1 MKNFF
6 AYLFGNGFSKLY
18 LVFLLSILTSLMS
31 QSEYGEAMY
40 RFNYFQFFVILL
52 GWGSQSL
59 ISIDFFSTGKN
70 AKGRIIPNLNA
81 FLLVNFFLFSFFV
94 FLVFLF
100 SSNYWPFFV
109 LLAALF
115 HQIVLFLLGIYHM
128 EQDTFKFTLLFLG
141 MNTLIFLGTIAFAYS
156 NVFVNSRIYG
166 ELFGAFIAATFSILI
181 FRRIGLLNFNFSG
194 IRQLYVRLFPV
205 LSHSLAVFL
214 IFFVDR
220 IFIANL
226 MSYEDVG
233 IYTAAFIYSQIG
245 MLILDSKSRV
255 WTAFVAEKYTI
266 LKKDFFFKFGFL
278 YIFILI
284 LSFIILYLLSP
295 AIFNIFLS
303 TEYQSSLNL
312 IPIILIALI
321 FEALFR
327 EVHIHLFVNNQR
339 SFIAYSS
346 TIAAVAHLIFCPIFI
361 QSLGLMGAAL
371 SFLVASLIK
380 FLGISIFLS
389 YFHKKNSRSLS

>member
-18 LVFLLSILTSLMS
+18 LVFLLPILTSLMS

-40 RFNYFQFFVILL
+40 RFTYFQFFVILL

-115 HQIVLFLLGIYHM
+115 HQIVLFLLGVYHM

-141 MNTLIFLGTIAFAYS
+141 MNTLIFLGTIAFACS
-156 NVFVNSRIYG
+156 NIFVNSRIYG

-181 FRRIGLLNFNFSG
+181 FRRIGLLNFNFFG

-205 LSHSLAVFL
+205 LSH
-214 IFFVDR
+214 
-220 IFIANL
+220 
-226 MSYEDVG
+226 Y
-233 IYTAAFIYSQIG
+233 
-245 MLILDSKSRV
+245 
-255 WTAFVAEKYTI
+255 
-266 LKKDFFFKFGFL
+266 
-278 YIFILI
+278 
-284 LSFIILYLLSP
+284 
-295 AIFNIFLS
+295 
-303 TEYQSSLNL
+303 
-312 IPIILIALI
+312 
-321 FEALFR
+321 
-327 EVHIHLFVNNQR
+327 
-339 SFIAYSS
+339 
-346 TIAAVAHLIFCPIFI
+346 
-361 QSLGLMGAAL
+361 
-371 SFLVASLIK
+371 
-380 FLGISIFLS
+380 
-389 YFHKKNSRSLS
+389 